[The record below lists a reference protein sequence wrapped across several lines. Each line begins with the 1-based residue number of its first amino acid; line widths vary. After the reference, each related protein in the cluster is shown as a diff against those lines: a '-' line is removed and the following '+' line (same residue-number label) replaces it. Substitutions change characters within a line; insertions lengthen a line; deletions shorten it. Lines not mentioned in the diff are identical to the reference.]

1 MTATRERPGAAVR
14 AAEPAPA
21 PALVRI
27 AAWTSLVAEILL
39 VGTGGLVRL
48 TDSGLGCPTW
58 PRCGTQLTTTPQLG
72 IHGAIE
78 FGNRLLTVAL
88 VVIAIAAVVVT
99 VRTWRRRRDL
109 TVLAGLQLLS
119 IPAQAVL
126 GGITVLTHLNPWV
139 VGAHFAFSM
148 VLVVLMTVFVA
159 RSRTADRFAVAPR
172 WFAAVTASIALLV
185 ALTVGLGVVT
195 TGSGPHAGDA
205 HSARNGLDPVVLQDL
220 HSYPAYAL
228 ALLSLVLLVVAVRL
242 GVARRAVVLL
252 VLVEIAQIVVGI
264 VQARNGLPP
273 ALVGVHEL
281 LAACLVAA
289 TTATV
294 IAVRRPAVG
303 ARTAPQQAA

>member
-1 MTATRERPGAAVR
+1 MTATRERPGAAVG
-14 AAEPAPA
+14 AAEPVRT

-148 VLVVLMTVFVA
+148 VLVVLMTVFVV

-228 ALLSLVLLVVAVRL
+228 ALLSLVLLVAAVRL

-252 VLVEIAQIVVGI
+252 VLVEVAQIVVGI

-289 TTATV
+289 TTATM
-294 IAVRRPAVG
+294 IAVRGPAVG
-303 ARTAPQQAA
+303 TRTAPQQAA